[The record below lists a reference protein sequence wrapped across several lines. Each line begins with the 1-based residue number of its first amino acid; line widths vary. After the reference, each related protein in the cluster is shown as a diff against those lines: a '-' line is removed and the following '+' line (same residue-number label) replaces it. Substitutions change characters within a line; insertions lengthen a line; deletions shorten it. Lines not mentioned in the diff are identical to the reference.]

1 MRSSVSLSLS
11 HTHTREGNFGGRED
25 PRLGQTR
32 LYREDMKASPH
43 QAMMWVPSTFPWVP
57 GLGGFTPALLCSG
70 TPEWG
75 WGDCWAPP
83 QPPSRVTQCP
93 PGCGIRA
100 GDRPKPNVLL
110 SYTGGL
116 GWQNASVQSLGLQ
129 TFPEH
134 TDSALS
140 LWTSY

>member
-57 GLGGFTPALLCSG
+57 GLGGFMPALLCSG

-75 WGDCWAPP
+75 VGRLLGAPSAAQQSNP
-83 QPPSRVTQCP
+83 VPAWVRHK
-93 PGCGIRA
+93 
-100 GDRPKPNVLL
+100 DR
-110 SYTGGL
+110 
-116 GWQNASVQSLGLQ
+116 
-129 TFPEH
+129 
-134 TDSALS
+134 
-140 LWTSY
+140 